1 MELDRDQ
8 LLPGA
13 ERTAEY
19 LPNGVDHR
27 TPLSASGESAGILA
41 EQTAATSS
49 SVLTFP
55 SRAAFLGLPQ
65 MRAYLDLS
73 LRLAFRTRESTGLL
87 LYNAGRRSDFLA
99 LELADGHLH
108 LVASI
113 GGRIVELKD
122 NYPEGVNDNQW
133 HVLVVARTGKDG
145 QCALTTFLFP
155 FPPRALQ
162 TFFFP
167 SIYPSTSPHR
177 YPTHIPNHLFFED
190 SYWAGFFVL
199 LSRLA
204 VGQMC
209 NVQYTLCIE
218 ENLVTQFTVTL
229 PPQHPP
235 VQQLPSVDTHKV
247 PDTKN

>member
-1 MELDRDQ
+1 MIYVGGETSTGSYPNFAGYLSQVIVNGLNILELDRDQ

-19 LPNGVDHR
+19 LPNNGVDQR
-27 TPLSASGESAGILA
+27 TPLSASGESGGVLA
-41 EQTAATSS
+41 EQTAASDASS

-145 QCALTTFLFP
+145 QCALTTFPSRAFQP
-155 FPPRALQ
+155 FSLSSSPYTVHSHRKPN
-162 TFFFP
+162 P
-167 SIYPSTSPHR
+167 YPKPLILR
-177 YPTHIPNHLFFED
+177 
-190 SYWAGFFVL
+190 
-199 LSRLA
+199 R
-204 VGQMC
+204 
-209 NVQYTLCIE
+209 
-218 ENLVTQFTVTL
+218 
-229 PPQHPP
+229 
-235 VQQLPSVDTHKV
+235 
-247 PDTKN
+247 

>member
-1 MELDRDQ
+1 VIVNGLNILELDRDQ

-19 LPNGVDHR
+19 LPNNGPDHR
-27 TPLSASGESAGILA
+27 PLSANGESAGVPA

-145 QCALTTFLFP
+145 QCALTTF
-155 FPPRALQ
+155 PPRSFQPFFLSSSPY
-162 TFFFP
+162 TFH
-167 SIYPSTSPHR
+167 PHR
-177 YPTHIPNHLFFED
+177 YPTNIPNHLFF
-190 SYWAGFFVL
+190 FFVYFFGGL
-199 LSRLA
+199 EFVGHSLA
-204 VGQMC
+204 YVAYFVFLRDVWILTQRAAVAGRRA
-209 NVQYTLCIE
+209 N
-218 ENLVTQFTVTL
+218 NLA
-229 PPQHPP
+229 
-235 VQQLPSVDTHKV
+235 THLRACK
-247 PDTKN
+247 KMGG

>member
-1 MELDRDQ
+1 MIVNGLNILELDRDQ

-19 LPNGVDHR
+19 LPTNSLDQR
-27 TPLSASGESAGILA
+27 PLSASGESAGVLA

-145 QCALTTFLFP
+145 QCALTTF
-155 FPPRALQ
+155 PPRALLYLSPFPHPRIPFILIATKPISQ
-162 TFFFP
+162 TTY
-167 SIYPSTSPHR
+167 SS
-177 YPTHIPNHLFFED
+177 
-190 SYWAGFFVL
+190 
-199 LSRLA
+199 
-204 VGQMC
+204 
-209 NVQYTLCIE
+209 
-218 ENLVTQFTVTL
+218 NLVIGKLFCTFIWTRSWTGVGTEEKLQYMAGW
-229 PPQHPP
+229 
-235 VQQLPSVDTHKV
+235 
-247 PDTKN
+247 NGCRME

>member
-1 MELDRDQ
+1 VNGLNILELDRDQ

-27 TPLSASGESAGILA
+27 TPLSASGESAGVLA

-49 SVLTFP
+49 SMLTFP

-145 QCALTTFLFP
+145 QCALTTFLSRALLYLSP
-155 FPPRALQ
+155 FPHPYITFILIANKPIFQITYSYSFVNFLQ
-162 TFFFP
+162 ARICWLLLCLCRSFFF
-167 SIYPSTSPHR
+167 
-177 YPTHIPNHLFFED
+177 FERRLD
-190 SYWAGFFVL
+190 SNPESCR
-199 LSRLA
+199 SRQA
-204 VGQMC
+204 R
-209 NVQYTLCIE
+209 
-218 ENLVTQFTVTL
+218 
-229 PPQHPP
+229 
-235 VQQLPSVDTHKV
+235 
-247 PDTKN
+247 